1 MALRKVEGRTTFL
14 MAVFVSTGRWPQ
26 TSPSKVLGVLFL
38 GEIRTIMQGKE
49 LGWRNVRM
57 HYLLPNWL
65 PLAYNHWDHCSPD
78 GLDRQRPPGCRVRR
92 RQPPCRDYPLHTES
106 SYVLFLFVK
115 IGCSGVQFE
124 NSEWQRIN
132 KLFYLTQPN
141 SQHRLW
147 KSSLIKHIVSVNDQN
162 VPRHCRIN
170 VDQVSWNCLS
180 RALQLQNFFLTAK
193 KHLWKR
199 NIIFS
204 WF

>member
-1 MALRKVEGRTTFL
+1 MWECIICFQIDFHWHTTTEITAVPTAWTVKDRLAAVSGGDSHRAETILYSQKAL
-14 MAVFVSTGRWPQ
+14 M
-26 TSPSKVLGVLFL
+26 
-38 GEIRTIMQGKE
+38 
-49 LGWRNVRM
+49 
-57 HYLLPNWL
+57 
-65 PLAYNHWDHCSPD
+65 
-78 GLDRQRPPGCRVRR
+78 
-92 RQPPCRDYPLHTES
+92 
-106 SYVLFLFVK
+106 SYFLFVK

-132 KLFYLTQPN
+132 KLFYLAQPN

-193 KHLWKR
+193 KHLWKQ